1 MGSASVWRTDDRS
14 RWFIVPDDL
23 ERTDGNCAI
32 SSLAGVVAHVERS
45 WLIPFEVTEA
55 QARAWAKHE
64 LGVALDELKVGIDDK
79 LADVRQQLEAK
90 DREPVVASSPI
101 TPNAGA
107 ALLDFF
113 KALPRIV
120 GQGIS
125 GDDARVGHARQTM
138 ADLQRRL
145 KDAGIDVD
153 DRLQEFPER
162 LAGLRK
168 PHQDGD

>member
-1 MGSASVWRTDDRS
+1 VDPE
-14 RWFIVPDDL
+14 F
-23 ERTDGNCAI
+23 
-32 SSLAGVVAHVERS
+32 VA
-45 WLIPFEVTEA
+45 PFEVTED
-55 QARAWAKHE
+55 QARRWAKDQ
-64 LGVALDELKVGIDDK
+64 LGQTLDELKGAIDDK